1 MTRRVVGQVH
11 LREASEKAE
20 RQAVAAALGLL
31 ANAIDGAVASQAGV
45 HLEGSVGGG
54 EITWDL
60 LFEHEEAADQWCARV
75 AGASP
80 SAAVGGLDA
89 ALGSQI
95 ASVELARLETIA
107 GGLARPGL
115 TGIKRTLW
123 LRVLPEAEVAA
134 ASVFERETPLLAAAI
149 PAIRNWRWSRV
160 RTRIPSPMQIR
171 WTHVWEQEFETL
183 AGLEVDYMSSPCHW
197 GYVDR
202 FFDPEMP
209 ERVVDLWLSHLYCP
223 ASAPVLSWES
233 DP

>member
-11 LREASEKAE
+11 MHEAGDEA
-20 RQAVAAALGLL
+20 RRRALAAALCQLE
-31 ANAIDGAVASQAGV
+31 AEIDGAVASHAGA
-45 HLEGSVGGG
+45 HLDGSVGGG

-60 LFEHEEAADQWCARV
+60 LFESQEAADAWCARLAGSGPEV
-75 AGASP
+75 AVEA
-80 SAAVGGLDA
+80 LDA
-89 ALGSQI
+89 AAGKRI
-95 ASVELARLETIA
+95 ASIELARLETLE

-115 TGIKRTLW
+115 VGVKRTLW
-123 LRVLPEAEVAA
+123 LRVLPEAAA
-134 ASVFERETPLLAAAI
+134 AAVAVFERETPLLASAI

-160 RTRIPSPMQIR
+160 AVGASSPMSVR

-233 DP
+233 DS

>member
-1 MTRRVVGQVH
+1 MTRRVVGQVY
-11 LREASEKAE
+11 LRDAANEAE
-20 RQAVAAALGLL
+20 RQAIATALGLL
-31 ANAIDGAVASQAGV
+31 TDAIDGAVASHAGV

-54 EITWDL
+54 DITWDL
-60 LFEHEEAADQWCARV
+60 LFEHEEAAGEWCARLAGSSPRFAV
-75 AGASP
+75 AGLEP
-80 SAAVGGLDA
+80 
-89 ALGSQI
+89 ALGQRI
-95 ASVELARLETIA
+95 ASLELARLDTLG
-107 GGLARPGL
+107 GGLAKPGL
-115 TGIKRTLW
+115 IGIKRTLW
-123 LRVLPEAEVAA
+123 LRVLPEAAA
-134 ASVFERETPLLAAAI
+134 AAVAVFERETPLLAAAI

-160 RTRIPSPMQIR
+160 RTRPPSPMEIR

-233 DP
+233 DS